1 MAFLGLDVS
10 KMKVDC
16 CLLTE
21 NGKKPKRHVI
31 QQSSAGFKDL
41 QKWVKEQGINL
52 NGLTTVLEPTGT
64 YGYKLTQWLHS
75 KKASVRLVQPTQA
88 RYFARYHKV
97 NSKNDE
103 IDSHMLAK
111 MGKENADDLTEWKPL
126 PPLYE
131 KVLFL
136 IRRMDQV
143 VRTRQVERNRLEGH
157 GGIKSFAAADK
168 YTKSAV
174 EFYDKQE
181 AQISEEIANLV
192 ATDARLDADVKLLKT
207 IPGIGEKTAPVL
219 AILLNTRNFKSA
231 DQFAKFVGV
240 IPKDNKSGSSVDSP
254 SRMSKAGSSA
264 IRAKLYMGASAA
276 MREDTRDSRLKR
288 FYQQLMNRG
297 KSEGSA
303 HGALMHKM
311 IVITYGVWKSQLP
324 YDDDYETHRMQN
336 KVRQATNNNTNIV
349 ECEAVANAA
358 VGTADSPCSECK
370 RALRPSRTRSEE
382 HKQAEGVKA
391 AQAQRSAPR
400 RGCLDTEG
408 ACVTTSEA
416 RTRGAKRRTRAVD
429 G

>member
-1 MAFLGLDVS
+1 MAFLGLDIA
-10 KMKVDC
+10 KEKVDC

-21 NGKKPKRHVI
+21 NGKKNKRHVI

-41 QKWVKEQGINL
+41 QKWIKEQGFSL
-52 NGLTTVLEPTGT
+52 NAITTVLEPTGV
-64 YGYKLTQWLHS
+64 YGYKLTRWLHDQ
-75 KKASVRLVQPTQA
+75 KASVKLVQPTQA

-103 IDSHMLAK
+103 IDSLMLAK
-111 MGKENADDLTEWKPL
+111 MGKEKSDELPEWKPL
-126 PPLYE
+126 SQLYE
-131 KVLFL
+131 TIQFL
-136 IRRMDQV
+136 LRRMDQV

-157 GGIKSFAAADK
+157 EGIKSFETADK
-168 YTKSAV
+168 YTKLTV

-181 AQISEEIANLV
+181 AQITKEIVNLI
-192 ATDARLDADVKLLKT
+192 ATDPKLDADVRLLKT
-207 IPGIGEKTAPVL
+207 IPGIGDKTSPIL
-219 AILLNTRNFKSA
+219 AILLNTRDFKSA
-231 DQFAKFVGV
+231 SQFAKFVGV
-240 IPKDNKSGSSVDSP
+240 IPKDNKSGSSVASP

-264 IRAKLYMGASAA
+264 LRAKLYMGASAA

-288 FYQQLMNRG
+288 FYQELMKRG

-311 IVITYGVWKSQLP
+311 VVVAYGVWKSQKP
-324 YDDDYETHRMQN
+324 YDDDYEKRRLQN
-336 KVRQATNNNTNIV
+336 TVQQATKSDADIV

-358 VGTADSPCSECK
+358 VDAADSPCSECK

-391 AQAQRSAPR
+391 AQAKHSAPR
-400 RGCLDTEG
+400 RGCLDSED

-416 RTRGAKRRTRAVD
+416 RTRSAKRRTRTVD